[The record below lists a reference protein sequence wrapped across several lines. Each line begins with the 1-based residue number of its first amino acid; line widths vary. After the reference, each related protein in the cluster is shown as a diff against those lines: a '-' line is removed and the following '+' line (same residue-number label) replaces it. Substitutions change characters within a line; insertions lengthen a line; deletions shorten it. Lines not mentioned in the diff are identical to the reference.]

1 MEPRCRTGQIE
12 TGRERQQRPAFETDQ
27 TDWTVT
33 SAVEIDFVPDDPTF
47 ASGHL
52 PVEPALV
59 QTVLNLVCSCFGTHL
74 LVE

>member
-1 MEPRCRTGQIE
+1 MARRCQTGQIDSD
-12 TGRERQQRPAFETDQ
+12 RERQQRPAFETDQ

-33 SAVEIDFVPDDPTF
+33 SAVEIDLVPDDPTF

-52 PVEPALV
+52 PVALALEEI
-59 QTVLNLVCSCFGTHL
+59 VLSLVCSCFGTRH